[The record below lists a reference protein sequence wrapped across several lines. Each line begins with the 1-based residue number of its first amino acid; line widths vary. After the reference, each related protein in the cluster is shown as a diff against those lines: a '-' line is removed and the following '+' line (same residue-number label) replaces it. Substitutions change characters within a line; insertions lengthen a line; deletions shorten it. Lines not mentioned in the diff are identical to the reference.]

1 MWAQRGRRFFVSE
14 FVGDSFGFSYLALRS
29 NGTVLL
35 VTLFLI
41 PVLFALT
48 AFAESLGPVRMNTYV
63 ADMLIDQ
70 RLRSVIEDL
79 WIPIMNAAVLLCGIG
94 APRRMPSLREWRT
107 LPFNANQLCIR
118 ILVLVS
124 GMLAILV
131 LLPSFAVLLSSGIDS
146 AVRLFL
152 GCLGAAGLGLV
163 AVPLLLIIGARMY
176 YAMWAITGLLV
187 GVLWSPHGELSK
199 IWQTFGPVM
208 GAGGL
213 FLAWILLRSVV
224 MESSRAYRHAEPN

>member
-1 MWAQRGRRFFVSE
+1 MWVQGGRRFFVSQ
-14 FVGDSFGFSYLALRS
+14 FPGDSFGFSYLALRS
-29 NGTVLL
+29 NASVLL
-35 VTLFLI
+35 ITLLLI

-48 AFAESLGPVRMNTYV
+48 AFAESLGPVRTNIYV
-63 ADMLIDQ
+63 ADVLIDQ
-70 RLRSVIEDL
+70 RLRSVIENL
-79 WIPIMNAAVLLCGIG
+79 WIPIMNAAVLLCCIG

-107 LPFNANQLCIR
+107 LPLSANQLCIR
-118 ILVLVS
+118 ILVHVS

-131 LLPSFAVLLSSGIDS
+131 LLPSFAVLLSRGIDS
-146 AVRLFL
+146 AARLFL

-163 AVPLLLIIGARMY
+163 AVPLLLNFGARMY
-176 YAMWAITGLLV
+176 YAMWAISGLLV
-187 GVLWSPHGELSK
+187 GALWASSREHSE
-199 IWQTFGPVM
+199 IWQAFGPLM